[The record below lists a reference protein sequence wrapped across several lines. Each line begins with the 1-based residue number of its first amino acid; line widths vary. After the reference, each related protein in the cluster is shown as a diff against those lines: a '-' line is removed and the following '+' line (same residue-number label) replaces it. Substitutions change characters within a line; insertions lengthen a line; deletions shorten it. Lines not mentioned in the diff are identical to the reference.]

1 MINAVFMDLIW
12 WVLCPLAILFALW
25 ALQDCL
31 RSDIVSGLAKFA
43 FCLAIILVP
52 VWGGIIWF
60 RWKDQ
65 QHAGE
70 SALMRR
76 VMRRRGLRN

>member
-1 MINAVFMDLIW
+1 MNADFMDLVW
-12 WVLCPLAILFALW
+12 WILLPLAILFGLW
-25 ALQDCL
+25 TLQDCL
-31 RSDIVSGLAKFA
+31 RSKLVAGSAKFGL
-43 FCLAIILVP
+43 CMAIILIP
-52 VWGGIIWF
+52 VWGGFIWF

-76 VMRRRGLRN
+76 VMRRRGMRN

>member
-1 MINAVFMDLIW
+1 MDAEFMKLVW
-12 WVLCPLAILFALW
+12 WIMAPLAMIFALW

-31 RSDIVSGLAKFA
+31 RSSIVAGSAKLGL
-43 FCLAIILVP
+43 CLAIILIP

-60 RWKDQ
+60 RWKEQ

-76 VMRRRGLRN
+76 VMRRRGMRN